1 MLELIGVSKQINGN
15 AILEDVSMKL
25 SHGKIY
31 GIVGKNGSGKTML
44 FRIIAGLMKPSEGEV
59 LYHGENLFA
68 KTKTPPVI
76 GITIENMGMYPEF
89 TGFRNLKF
97 LASIRKLITDEEIR
111 KSIERVGLD
120 PDDKRPIKKYS
131 LGMRQRITLAQAFME
146 KPEILLLDEPTNGLD
161 ESGVELVRDILKEE
175 AKRGAIV
182 FLSSHNKEDIEYL
195 CDEIY
200 RINCGRLV
208 E

>member
-1 MLELIGVSKQINGN
+1 MLELRSVSKQINGN
-15 AILEDVSMKL
+15 VILDDINLKL
-25 SHGKIY
+25 FPGKIY

-44 FRIIAGLMKPSEGEV
+44 FRVIAGLIRVNKGEV
-59 LYHGENLFA
+59 LFKEKNLFE
-68 KTKTPPVI
+68 KTKNPPVV

-89 TGFRNLKF
+89 TGFRNLEF
-97 LASIRKLITDEEIR
+97 LAGIRKIATDEDIR
-111 KSIERVGLD
+111 RSIERVGLD

-146 KPEILLLDEPTNGLD
+146 RPEILLLDEPTNGLD
-161 ESGVELVRDILKEE
+161 ESGVELVRGILKEE

-182 FLSSHNKEDIEYL
+182 FLSSHNKEDIECL
-195 CDEIY
+195 CDEIF
-200 RINCGRLV
+200 RINCGRLL

>member
-1 MLELIGVSKQINGN
+1 MLEIRNVSKQINGN
-15 AILEDVSMKL
+15 VILDDISLKL
-25 SHGKIY
+25 LPGKIY

-44 FRIIAGLMKPSEGEV
+44 FRVIAGLMKVNSGEV
-59 LYHGENLFA
+59 LYNGENLFE
-68 KTKTPPVI
+68 KTKNPPVV

-97 LASIRKLITDEEIR
+97 LAGIRKLITDEDIR
-111 KSIERVGLD
+111 NSIARVGLD

-161 ESGVELVRDILKEE
+161 ESGVELVRGILKEE

-200 RINCGRLV
+200 HINCGRLV

>member
-15 AILEDVSMKL
+15 VILEDVSIKL

-44 FRIIAGLMKPSEGEV
+44 FRIVAGLMKASEGEV
-59 LYHGENLFA
+59 LYKGKNLFE
-68 KTKTPPVI
+68 KTKTPPVV

-97 LASIRKLITDEEIR
+97 LAGIRKLITDEEIK

-161 ESGVELVRDILKEE
+161 VSGVELVRGILKEE
-175 AKRGAIV
+175 AERGAIV
-182 FLSSHNKEDIEYL
+182 FLSSHHKEDIDCL

-200 RINCGRLV
+200 RIDCGRLI

>member
-1 MLELIGVSKQINGN
+1 MLEVRNVSKQINGN
-15 AILEDVSMKL
+15 VILDDINLKL
-25 SHGKIY
+25 FQGKIY

-44 FRIIAGLMKPSEGEV
+44 FRVIAGLMKVNSGEV
-59 LYHGENLFA
+59 LYNGEDLFQ
-68 KTKTPPVI
+68 KTKNPPVI

-97 LASIRKLITDEEIR
+97 LASIRKLITDEDIR
-111 KSIERVGLD
+111 NSIVRVGLD

-161 ESGVELVRDILKEE
+161 ESGVELVRGILKEE

-182 FLSSHNKEDIEYL
+182 FLSSHNKEDIECL